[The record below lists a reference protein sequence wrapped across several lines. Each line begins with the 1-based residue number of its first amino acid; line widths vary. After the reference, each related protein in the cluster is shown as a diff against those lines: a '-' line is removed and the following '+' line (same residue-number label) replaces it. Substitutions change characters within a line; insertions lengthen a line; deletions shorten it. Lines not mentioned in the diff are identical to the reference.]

1 MIYSKA
7 AKDSIK
13 DEQDDW
19 EKYKNDTD
27 EDDDEA
33 DQILWGLNC
42 PQLSSDWVFDIR
54 MPGGW
59 REAEELD
66 DKAGWG
72 HLHHFLLV
80 YYLKM

>member
-7 AKDSIK
+7 AKGSIK

-33 DQILWGLNC
+33 DQIL
-42 PQLSSDWVFDIR
+42 
-54 MPGGW
+54 
-59 REAEELD
+59 
-66 DKAGWG
+66 
-72 HLHHFLLV
+72 
-80 YYLKM
+80 